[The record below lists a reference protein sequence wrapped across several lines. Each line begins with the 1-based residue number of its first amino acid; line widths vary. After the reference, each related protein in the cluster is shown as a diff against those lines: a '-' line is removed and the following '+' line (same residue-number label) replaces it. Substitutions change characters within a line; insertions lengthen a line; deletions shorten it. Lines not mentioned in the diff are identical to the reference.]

1 MKLTDI
7 EIDRLYKFTREH
19 FVYHYDVQTELV
31 DHLANDIEQ
40 TWVAQ
45 PHLKFEKAR
54 DISFKKFGVFGFM
67 DVVEKKQKAM
77 NKHYWKILLRF
88 VKEWFT
94 LPKIIITG
102 LIFMVFFTILQSTFA
117 EETIF
122 ASILILLIVDLFF
135 LFKNRS
141 KKKTPNEKTF
151 LLESMI
157 GETRNG
163 FSVLVFVNIFNMIN
177 LSDVNFN
184 TMSIYML
191 LLVAIFATLMCIV
204 FYITAFV
211 MPSKAQELL
220 IEKYPEYKMI

>member
-94 LPKIIITG
+94 LPKIIITV
-102 LIFMVFFTILQSTFA
+102 LIFMVFFTILQSTLA
-117 EETIF
+117 EEVLI
-122 ASILILLIVDLFF
+122 ASIFILVIVDLFF
-135 LFKNRS
+135 LFKNRR

-191 LLVAIFATLMCIV
+191 LLVAVFATLMCIV

-211 MPSKAQELL
+211 MPSKAEELL